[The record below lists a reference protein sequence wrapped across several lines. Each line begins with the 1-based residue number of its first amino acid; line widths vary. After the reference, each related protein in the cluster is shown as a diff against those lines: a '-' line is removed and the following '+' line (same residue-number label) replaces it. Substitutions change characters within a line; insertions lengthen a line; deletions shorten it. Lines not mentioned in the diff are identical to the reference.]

1 MRGRVWALHG
11 VVHGASGSGVLRSLQ
26 LPACS
31 HQAHRSLVLADIG
44 ACNVRLPSVALARRD
59 AAAGRDP
66 AIHGRVHGASVNAVP
81 RCARRSAG
89 RQATRSWESPQ
100 GAASADEALRRAVRA
115 DPSTQQA
122 WREANGGPGPSPAP
136 MHISYAPGGYGP
148 GGYAPGAGVGPGF
161 MANPSGFASSQG
173 ASRSASRS
181 SSGAVHAGG
190 SPNRQGSGGL
200 AADAGGRA
208 GSGFSGGRSG
218 SGFSGGLLG
227 RGSGAG
233 ACPVRAPAACAA
245 SRPVSAGRPCR
256 VHSPCRDMPPP

>member
-1 MRGRVWALHG
+1 MRERWR
-11 VVHGASGSGVLRSLQ
+11 GAS
-26 LPACS
+26 A
-31 HQAHRSLVLADIG
+31 
-44 ACNVRLPSVALARRD
+44 N
-59 AAAGRDP
+59 AA
-66 AIHGRVHGASVNAVP
+66 P
-81 RCARRSAG
+81 RCARRTAG

-122 WREANGGPGPSPAP
+122 WREANGGPGPGPNP
-136 MHISYAPGGYGP
+136 MHIGYAPGGYGP
-148 GGYAPGAGVGPGF
+148 GGYAPGAGVAPGF
-161 MANPSGFASSQG
+161 VPNPGFAGSQG

-190 SPNRQGSGGL
+190 PPSRQGSGGL

-227 RGSGAG
+227 RGSGEG
-233 ACPVRAPAACAA
+233 AYPVRAA
-245 SRPVSAGRPCR
+245 SRPVRP
-256 VHSPCRDMPPP
+256 VNNH